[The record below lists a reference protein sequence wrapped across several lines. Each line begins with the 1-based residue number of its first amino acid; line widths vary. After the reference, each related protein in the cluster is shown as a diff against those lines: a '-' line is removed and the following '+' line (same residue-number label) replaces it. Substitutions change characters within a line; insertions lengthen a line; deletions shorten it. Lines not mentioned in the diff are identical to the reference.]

1 MWSWFAVHIVLLVLV
16 GFSWTR
22 EMLIPTTIRYVYE
35 LNPKSLT
42 SHPLSQCF
50 PSGPATIHIH
60 KTVTI
65 VLSLLFLPYCLL
77 HTHTHTD
84 LALLCVWVVYPLLY
98 TNILM
103 ELKLSITWFFKFDTL
118 IVFSIHCPKYTQKKM
133 KRFSWCLQLMYIYSF
148 QVYICLSSKTS
159 SISFWKQWCEEDKGA
174 CFNLYTAAGS
184 YASGMLAIDPV
195 KKFQD

>member
-1 MWSWFAVHIVLLVLV
+1 MCMSY
-16 GFSWTR
+16 T
-22 EMLIPTTIRYVYE
+22 
-35 LNPKSLT
+35 LNPLHHTLCHSVFPAAQPQYTFIKQ
-42 SHPLSQCF
+42 SQLFCLF
-50 PSGPATIHIH
+50 SFSP
-60 KTVTI
+60 TV
-65 VLSLLFLPYCLL
+65 FYA
-77 HTHTHTD
+77 HTHTHRD
-84 LALLCVWVVYPLLY
+84 LALLCVWVFYPLLY

-133 KRFSWCLQLMYIYSF
+133 KRFSWCLHLMYIYSF

-159 SISFWKQWCEEDKGA
+159 SISFWKQWCEKDKGA